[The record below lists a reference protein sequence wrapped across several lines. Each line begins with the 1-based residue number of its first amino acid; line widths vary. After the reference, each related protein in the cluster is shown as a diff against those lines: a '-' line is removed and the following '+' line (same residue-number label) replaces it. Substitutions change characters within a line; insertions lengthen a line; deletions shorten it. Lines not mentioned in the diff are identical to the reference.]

1 LPQPGEGNGMAGMGQ
16 DAMGMGQV
24 PTEPGLD
31 AQAAVTDAQMQKDA
45 KKAEI

>member
-1 LPQPGEGNGMAGMGQ
+1 MAGMGQ

-24 PTEPGLD
+24 PTEPNID
-31 AQAAVTDAQMQKDA
+31 QQAAATDAQMQKDA